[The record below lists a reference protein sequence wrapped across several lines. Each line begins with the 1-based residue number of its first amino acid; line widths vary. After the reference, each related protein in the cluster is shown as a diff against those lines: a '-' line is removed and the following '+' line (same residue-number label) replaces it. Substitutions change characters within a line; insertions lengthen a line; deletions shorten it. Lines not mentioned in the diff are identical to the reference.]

1 MAASSKKSTHCWP
14 PTNTAI
20 TTEFCS
26 SLAVAVI
33 MRLARV
39 IVLAPQLPFL
49 VLVLLQVIGFYLQQF
64 CDELSI
70 MPRASLRIT
79 LAK

>member
-1 MAASSKKSTHCWP
+1 
-14 PTNTAI
+14 
-20 TTEFCS
+20 
-26 SLAVAVI
+26 

-39 IVLAPQLPFL
+39 TVLAPQLPFL